1 MTRPRLAEPGSALE
15 LHLDPAIVADDAAFA
30 ALCRSNDDLRL
41 ERTAQGA
48 IVVMAPAGGAS
59 GRRNA
64 AIAAQLYLWA
74 RADGTGTSY
83 DSSAGFRLPNSAIRA
98 PDAAWVATA
107 RLAAL
112 PPGAEEG
119 FVPLCPDFVV
129 ELRSPSD
136 RIGEV
141 RTKMREYVANG
152 ALLGW
157 LIDPI
162 ERTVEVYRPGRAVE
176 RVRGVDALAGDPEL
190 RGFVLRLEDVW
201 R

>member
-1 MTRPRLAEPGSALE
+1 MTRPRIAEPGSALE

-30 ALCRSNDDLRL
+30 ALCRANGDLRL

-64 AIAAQLYLWA
+64 AITAQLFLWS
-74 RADGTGTSY
+74 RADGSGTSY

-98 PDAAWVATA
+98 PDAAWVVTA

-119 FVPLCPDFVV
+119 YVPLCPDFVV

-136 RIGEV
+136 RIGDV
-141 RTKMREYVANG
+141 RSKMREYMANG
-152 ALLGW
+152 ARLGW
-157 LIDPI
+157 LIDPA
-162 ERTVEVYRPGRAVE
+162 ERTVEAYRPGRVVK
-176 RVRGVDALAGDPEL
+176 RMRGIDALAGDPEL
-190 RGFVLRLEDVW
+190 PGFVLRLEDVW